1 MGVKSDRQAKIIEII
16 SNQDIETQEQLLQEL
31 HQAGFASTQ
40 ATISRDI
47 KELGLVKV
55 ASADNTFRYGFP
67 PGMSSVNTFDRAKK
81 MMRDNLLKVEVGH
94 NIIVLKALPGTAQGI
109 AFCVDGLNWKEII
122 GCIAGDDTI
131 FLVVRDEHD
140 PREAAEKIRAMMA

>member
-1 MGVKSDRQAKIIEII
+1 MKNRRHKMIREIVE
-16 SNQDIETQEQLLQEL
+16 QQHIETQYQLTEEL
-31 HQAGFASTQ
+31 MKHGFNVTQ

>member
-1 MGVKSDRQAKIIEII
+1 MKNRRHKMIREIVE
-16 SNQDIETQEQLLQEL
+16 QQHIETQYQLTEEL
-31 HQAGFASTQ
+31 MKHGFNVTQ

-55 ASADNTFRYGFP
+55 AAADNTFRYGFP

-81 MMRDNLLKVEVGH
+81 MMRDNLLKVDVGH
-94 NIIVLKALPGTAQGI
+94 NIIVLKALPGTAQGV
-109 AFCVDGLNWKEII
+109 AFCVDGLNWKELI

-131 FLVVRDEHD
+131 FLVVRDEDD
-140 PREAAEKIRAMMA
+140 PREVAEKLRAMMA